1 MRLAQFLGTNS
12 LTLWSG
18 SWIDISKIEGHWGCP
33 PSVNQQTVKI
43 ANEAARLWSQAIMAS
58 EM

>member
-1 MRLAQFLGTNS
+1 MRLVQFLGTNS

-18 SWIDISKIEGHWGCP
+18 SWIDISKIEGHCCP
-33 PSVNQQTVKI
+33 LSVNQQTIKT
-43 ANEAARLWSQAIMAS
+43 ATEAARLRSQAIMAS